1 MSTFLTTDPGSLASH
16 LAELSKAARNFAAA
30 LFAAQQRQYVTQEA
44 DKKTGVSARAM
55 QKTRL
60 QLFAM
65 ARECEARSPSQAAEL
80 RNLAGR
86 D

>member
-1 MSTFLTTDPGSLASH
+1 MSTFLHTHPGTFASH
-16 LAELSKAARNFAAA
+16 LVELSKAARNFAAA
-30 LFAAQQRQYVTQEA
+30 LFAAQERQYVAQEVV
-44 DKKTGVSARAM
+44 KKTAVSARAM

-65 ARECEARSPSQAAEL
+65 ARECEERSPGQAAEL